1 MIHDMNIWN
10 RRLKQCVEMWSLS
23 CAVLTLSLCT
33 ATMFGQTKSSTLM
46 LSHAPNIVF
55 NHITVEQG
63 LSQNT
68 VYASLQD
75 RQGFLWFGTA
85 DGLNRYDGYGFVVF
99 RRTGTDSTSLSN
111 SFVQALAEDSQ
122 GMLWIGTKDGG
133 LNRLN
138 PHTRVVSVFRAAR
151 ERPRTSATAPPN
163 ELAHNNVT
171 ALRMSRD
178 GHTLW
183 IGTDGGGV
191 QSLDAQNLSQ
201 GFRTWQMPTQH
212 NALTKRVFCLL
223 EDAEGC
229 MLVGTAH
236 GLYRLNPKTSTWEML
251 PHLGL
256 GTTVAATATPSS
268 PLHSAPNSRL
278 SAATSV
284 TPKSAPIFSASA
296 QRIWALCQD
305 AFGDLWIGTE
315 AGLYRMNQTTR
326 AVKAYR
332 HAPTDAHSLGS
343 DVVQV
348 LYQDAQLRLWVGST
362 NGVSIFD
369 RQTDAFFNYQR
380 RPNSLHSL
388 ATDAI
393 YSITQDR
400 SGMMWIG
407 SYGGGLNTYH
417 DNVAQFTTYGYDPMN
432 PQSLSANSISAL
444 CEDRTGT
451 LWVGTWVSG
460 INRFDR
466 EQRTNTG
473 DMGVFTQIMH
483 NALNPRSPKSLSDR
497 FVRCIYEDRRGRLW
511 IATAGGIDVLDPRT
525 TSVVQR
531 YAHEPNNP
539 NALGSNNVF
548 TITEASNGAIWV
560 GTLDAGVH
568 RLTFTNE
575 HPNGVWTQYRHRAA
589 DTTTLSN
596 DIVRCL
602 AEDADGM
609 MWIGTRGGGLNKL
622 NPRTGVCTHY
632 RHDERNPSSL
642 SADAL
647 FSLYFDPNGTL
658 WIGTQ
663 GGGLCRFDR
672 RTATFDAVREHDGLA
687 NDVVYGVVEDTHE
700 TLWLSGNK
708 GLTRVHRP
716 SLEAALV
723 ERRSKQQPL
732 VQIVQKLFRCY
743 DARDG
748 LQSNE
753 FNAGAYHR
761 GRSGRLYFGGVLGL
775 NEFYPDSIRTNAL
788 VPPVVI
794 TAFKLFNKPLDVQ
807 TQTNAGAMPLVC
819 LRYNDNFFSIEFAA
833 LNTLL
838 PERNRYRYKL
848 DGFDHDW
855 MELQGIKREVSY
867 TNLDD
872 GEYTFYVRG
881 SNNDGVWNLNGAAM
895 KIRIMP
901 PWWRTWW
908 FRSIATLLVVGGLY
922 GVYKLRTRRI
932 ERLAKRL
939 EYEVHVRTAELTE
952 RNDQLHNANE
962 EIQRQITVLD
972 EQTREIEVANAAL
985 QEKNLELE
993 DARQQSDA
1001 LLLNV
1006 LPKTIA
1012 DRLKAGEQTIAD
1024 CFDDVTVLFAD
1035 IVGFTVLSSQREPFE
1050 IVQLLNRIFSAFD
1063 MFSEQYGLE
1072 KIKTIG
1078 DAYMIVG
1085 GLPEPREDHAE
1096 AVASMAI
1103 EMQQTVELL
1112 ATTMNLPLHIRIG
1125 IHTGQAV
1132 AGVIGQK
1139 KFSYDLW
1146 GDTVNTASR
1155 LESHGV
1161 AGKIHITEQVA
1172 ERLGG
1177 KFVVEERGEI
1187 DIKGKGTMRT
1197 FFLVARAYGD
1207 K

>member
-1 MIHDMNIWN
+1 MNI
-10 RRLKQCVEMWSLS
+10 RGFGYG
-23 CAVLTLSLCT
+23 ALTFLLCSVT
-33 ATMFGQTKSSTLM
+33 VFGQTKTATPTL
-46 LSHAPNIVF
+46 SRAPNIVF

-63 LSQNT
+63 LSQST

-85 DGLNRYDGYGFVVF
+85 DGLNRYDGYSFVVF
-99 RRTGTDSTSLSN
+99 RRTGADSTSLSS

-138 PHTRVVSVFRAAR
+138 PQTRGISVFRTAT
-151 ERPRTSATAPPN
+151 ERSRTSATAPSN

-191 QSLDAQNLSQ
+191 QSIDVQNVSQ
-201 GFRTWQMPTQH
+201 GFRRWQMPNQQ
-212 NALTKRVFCLL
+212 NALTKRVSSVL
-223 EDAEGC
+223 EDAAGRI
-229 MLVGTAH
+229 LIGTAN
-236 GLYRLNPKTSTWEML
+236 GLYRLEPSTGAWEAL
-251 PHLGL
+251 
-256 GTTVAATATPSS
+256 AY
-268 PLHSAPNSRL
+268 SALRKEP
-278 SAATSV
+278 
-284 TPKSAPIFSASA
+284 SASSA
-296 QRIWALCQD
+296 TRVRALCED
-305 AFGDLWIGTE
+305 AFGNLWIGTE
-315 AGLYRMNQTTR
+315 AGLFRMNQTTR

-332 HAPTDAHSLGS
+332 HTPTNAHSLGS

-348 LYQDAQLRLWVGST
+348 LYQDRQLRLWVGST

-369 RQTDAFFNYQR
+369 RQTDAFFTYQR

-400 SGMMWIG
+400 SGMIWIG

-466 EQRTNTG
+466 ERRTNTD
-473 DMGVFTQIMH
+473 DMGVFTQITH
-483 NALNPRSPKSLSDR
+483 NTLNPRSPKSLSDR
-497 FVRCIYEDRRGRLW
+497 FVRCIHEDRRGRLW

-525 TSVVQR
+525 TTVIQR

-539 NALGSNNVF
+539 NSLGSNNVF
-548 TITEASNGAIWV
+548 TIMEASNGTIWV

-568 RLTFTNE
+568 CLRITND
-575 HPNGVWTQYRHRAA
+575 HPKGVWTQYRHRDN
-589 DTTTLSN
+589 DTTSLSN

-602 AEDADGM
+602 AEDAEGM
-609 MWIGTRGGGLNKL
+609 IWIGTRGGGLNKL

-647 FSLYFDPNGTL
+647 FSLHFDHNGTL

-672 RTATFDAVREHDGLA
+672 RTASFDAVRERDGLA
-687 NDVVYGVVEDTHE
+687 NDVVYGVVEDEHGTF
-700 TLWLSGNK
+700 WLSGNK

-716 SLEAALV
+716 SLEAALL

-732 VQIVQKLFRCY
+732 PQQLFRCY

-753 FNAGAYHR
+753 FNAGAYCR
-761 GRSGRLYFGGVLGL
+761 GQSGRLYFGGVLGL
-775 NEFYPDSIRTNAL
+775 NEFYPDSIRANPI

-794 TAFKLFNKPLDVQ
+794 TAFKLFNKPFDGL
-807 TQTNAGAMPLVC
+807 TLPNAAVLPSVRLN
-819 LRYNDNFFSIEFAA
+819 YNDNFFSIEFAA

-848 DGFDHDW
+848 DGFDNDW
-855 MELQGIKREVSY
+855 MDLQGMKREVSY
-867 TNLDD
+867 TNLDE

-881 SNNDGVWNLNGAAM
+881 SNNDGVWNMDGAAM

-901 PWWRTWW
+901 PWWRTSW
-908 FRSIATLLVVGGLY
+908 FRSIAALLVLGGLY
-922 GVYKLRTRRI
+922 AVYKLRTRSM

-939 EYEVHVRTAELTE
+939 EYEVQVRTAELTE
-952 RNDQLHNANE
+952 RNDQLNNANE
-962 EIQRQITVLD
+962 EIQRHLTLLD
-972 EQTREIEVANAAL
+972 EQTREIEIANAAL

-993 DARQQSDA
+993 DARQQSEA

-1006 LPKTIA
+1006 LPKIIA

-1050 IVQLLNRIFSAFD
+1050 VVQLLNRIFSAFD
-1063 MFSEQYGLE
+1063 VFSEQYGLE

-1085 GLPEPREDHAE
+1085 GLPEPHEDHAE
-1096 AVASMAI
+1096 AVATMAI

-1112 ATTMNLPLHIRIG
+1112 AKTINVPLQIRIG
-1125 IHTGQAV
+1125 IHTGKAV

-1161 AGKIHITEQVA
+1161 AGKIHITEQVV
-1172 ERLGG
+1172 ERLQG
-1177 KFVVEERGEI
+1177 KFIVEERGEI
-1187 DIKGKGTMRT
+1187 DIKGKGIMRT
-1197 FFLVARAYGD
+1197 FFLVGRA
-1207 K
+1207 